1 MTGYVVFSFPRLECL
16 TLLFLDGTVSVY
28 QDDAGLIWDA
38 TLVKIDVKKQV
49 EVLRIQVV
57 RHHKSQMFHTW
68 DSQYPFGSPKKSDI
82 KAILGTLNS
91 AKSTFAE
98 EFKSFSGL
106 AWEDRHAPPPSKGK
120 GWFFLEMHH
129 REAPII
135 TSKISPL
142 PVGVENV
149 LKLIF
154 TSGSLKQY
162 VTCLNSLGRGV
173 FLGAKM
179 EKKKLLLGTA
189 VLGKL
194 MELTN
199 PQLALGDHSKA
210 KKRLC
215 EIYKSLIL
223 TNGTLSDINDIVRQ
237 ELESLDLLLKLHDAS
252 EILGKKSQSSS
263 LAMGQISQVLGLAR
277 MTPGIYFFNVSLL

>member
-1 MTGYVVFSFPRLECL
+1 
-16 TLLFLDGTVSVY
+16 
-28 QDDAGLIWDA
+28 
-38 TLVKIDVKKQV
+38 
-49 EVLRIQVV
+49 
-57 RHHKSQMFHTW
+57 
-68 DSQYPFGSPKKSDI
+68 
-82 KAILGTLNS
+82 
-91 AKSTFAE
+91 
-98 EFKSFSGL
+98 
-106 AWEDRHAPPPSKGK
+106 
-120 GWFFLEMHH
+120 
-129 REAPII
+129 
-135 TSKISPL
+135 
-142 PVGVENV
+142 
-149 LKLIF
+149 
-154 TSGSLKQY
+154 
-162 VTCLNSLGRGV
+162 
-173 FLGAKM
+173 M